1 MQSSFTVRVP
11 ATIANLGPGFDC
23 LGLALDIYNEAA
35 ITGGDGFSITL
46 RGEGIKSLSSGREN
60 LIYRA
65 ISGVFER
72 LGEPVPGLSIICEN
86 AVPLGRGMGSS
97 AAAIVAGLKAANR
110 LAGDRLSP
118 DELLSI
124 GIGIEGHP
132 DNVVPALL
140 GGCRAAVSE
149 GDRLVQAEIPVCGDW
164 QYVLFIPD
172 SKKSTLKARSLL
184 ARQVSREDAV
194 FNLGRVAL
202 LTRAFITGDAAL
214 LRVATQDRLHQPQ
227 RQAIFPPMDRL
238 FAAALA
244 AGADGVFLAGS
255 GPTIVAVARRGGE
268 AIGQAMAAEA
278 GQAGVSGRVRTARLD
293 KAGAQIL

>member
-1 MQSSFTVRVP
+1 MVEVIVP
-11 ATIANLGPGFDC
+11 ATSANLGPGFDV
-23 LGLALDIYNEAA
+23 L
-35 ITGGDGFSITL
+35 
-46 RGEGIKSLSSGREN
+46 
-60 LIYRA
+60 
-65 ISGVFER
+65 
-72 LGEPVPGLSIICEN
+72 GLSINLYNRFKVLETDGGLNIEVPAGTIPELPTGKKN
-86 AVPLGRGMGSS
+86 LVYISAKRLFDEVGYKYRGLHIAIEIGVPLGRGLGSS
-97 AAAIVAGLKAANR
+97 STAIVGGLVAANEITG
-110 LAGDRLSP
+110 ARLSK
-118 DELLSI
+118 DDIFVLATE
-124 GIGIEGHP
+124 IEGHP